1 MPTDSISV
9 AQPAGGNLK
18 PIATEFSGSIYYQL
32 VKLVTGASGVNNLV
46 STTHPMPI
54 SDSGGSLTVDGT
66 VSINALPTGSNTI
79 GSVVIAAGA
88 AAIGSVTIT
97 GTVAATQSGTWII
110 DLPTGAANSAEQV
123 VTNSYIGG
131 LSETAPA
138 TDTAA
143 SGLNGR
149 LQRLAQR
156 LTSILAKQ
164 PALGTAGSASTD
176 VISVQGIASG
186 TALAVSGTLAAT
198 QSGTWNITNISG
210 TISLPTGAATAAK
223 QPALGTA
230 GTASTDVITVQGI
243 ASGTALN
250 VSAVQSGT
258 WNIGSITTL
267 PALVAG
273 TATIGGVIG
282 IPTATG
288 ALSTSKT
295 LSLGTT
301 TPINVKNGAG
311 QIYKI
316 LAFNTN
322 AAARYL
328 KLYNKATAPTV
339 GTDVPVA
346 TLLIPGNTSGAGLN
360 ISFEYG
366 MNFSTGIGFALT
378 TGVADL
384 DTGAVAANEIVVN
397 ILYI

>member
-1 MPTDSISV
+1 MPTSISV
-9 AQPAGGNLK
+9 AQPAAGNLK
-18 PIATEFSGSIYYQL
+18 PIATEFSGSVYYQII
-32 VKLVTGASGVNNLV
+32 KLATGVDGVANLV

-54 SDSGGSLTVDGT
+54 SDAGGSITVDGT
-66 VSINALPTGSNTI
+66 VTVNALPTGANTI

-110 DLPTGAANSAEQV
+110 DLPTGASNSAEQI

-131 LSETAPA
+131 LSETAPV
-138 TDTAA
+138 TDTGA

-156 LTSILAKQ
+156 LTSIIAKQ
-164 PALGTAGSASTD
+164 PALGTAGTASAD

-186 TALAVSGTLAAT
+186 TALTVSGTVAAT
-198 QSGTWNITNISG
+198 
-210 TISLPTGAATAAK
+210 
-223 QPALGTA
+223 
-230 GTASTDVITVQGI
+230 
-243 ASGTALN
+243 
-250 VSAVQSGT
+250 QSGT

-282 IPTATG
+282 IPSATG

-295 LSLGTT
+295 ISAATT
-301 TPINVKNGAG
+301 NATTVKAGAG

-322 AAARYL
+322 ASARYL
-328 KLYNKATAPTV
+328 KLYNKSSAITV

-366 MNFSTGIGFALT
+366 MNFGTGIGFSLN
-378 TGVADL
+378 TGVADT
-384 DTGAVAANEIVVN
+384 DTGAVALNEIVVN
-397 ILYI
+397 ILYV